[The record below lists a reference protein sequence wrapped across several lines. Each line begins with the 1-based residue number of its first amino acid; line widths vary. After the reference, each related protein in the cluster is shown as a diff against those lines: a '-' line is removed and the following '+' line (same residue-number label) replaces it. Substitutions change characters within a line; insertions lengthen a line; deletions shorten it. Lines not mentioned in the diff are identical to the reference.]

1 MSRIGKLPIEVP
13 EKVDVKI
20 SKDEI
25 VVKGLRGE
33 LKINIHPKISVI
45 MNEGIINVGVKSV
58 KEKGSDALQGLFRS
72 LIFNMVAGV
81 SKGFEKKL
89 EINGIG
95 YKVAQEKEKLI
106 FNVGY
111 SHPVEFLLPGTVE
124 AKIEKNI
131 ITLSS
136 FDKQLL
142 GQVAANIREIRK
154 PEPYKGKGIKYADE
168 VIIKKAGKAAKGGE
182 K

>member
-1 MSRIGKLPIEVP
+1 MSRIGKLPIEIP
-13 EKVDVKI
+13 EKVEVKI
-20 SKDEI
+20 IGNEI
-25 VVKGLRGE
+25 VVKGLKGE
-33 LKINIHPKISVI
+33 LKLNIHPKVNVVI
-45 MNEGIINVGVKSV
+45 NERIINVEVKSLN
-58 KEKGSDALQGLFRS
+58 EKGSDALTGLFRS
-72 LIFNMVAGV
+72 LIFNMVVGV
-81 SKGFEKKL
+81 SEGFEKKL

-95 YKVAQEKEKLI
+95 YKVAQEKGHLV

-111 SHPVEFLLPGTVE
+111 SHPVDFLLPEAVE
-124 AKIEKNI
+124 AKIEKNV

-142 GQVAANIREIRK
+142 GQIAANIRKIRK
-154 PEPYKGKGIKYADE
+154 PEPYKGKGIKYVDE